1 MPGTGVKNN
10 GKTQPPPIRQSQ
22 EMNQFILGWSFAGW
36 LLTRRDVT
44 NTEGKE
50 KVRTINREPHL
61 QGGYSEKRISK
72 PGQES

>member
-1 MPGTGVKNN
+1 MFTKDIYLNAGIEN
-10 GKTQPPPIRQSQ
+10 G
-22 EMNQFILGWSFAGW
+22 
-36 LLTRRDVT
+36 T

-61 QGGYSEKRISK
+61 QGGYSGKRISK